1 MTKPHHSRNSS
12 NSRFGFPLY
21 IYVNELIKFAST
33 FPKSENDVISQS
45 TMCKICR
52 FTQILNKI
60 FSFKTIWSH
69 CFRTISSLDTGKQ
82 DSFCCFIRVSVLSL
96 RTEPKS
102 CGVFL
107 SSYPKGTIQNHIL
120 ISWTPLGCLRCWGT
134 WVSVCSDQQLTR
146 SRHCISLHECSVFLL
161 CNSDFDCTAVIA
173 DN

>member
-1 MTKPHHSRNSS
+1 MTKPHHDGNSN
-12 NSRFGFPLY
+12 NSGFGFPLY

-33 FPKSENDVISQS
+33 FPKSENYVISQS

-60 FSFKTIWSH
+60 FNFKTIWSH

-82 DSFCCFIRVSVLSL
+82 DSFCYFIRVSVLSL
-96 RTEPKS
+96 RREPKS

-120 ISWTPLGCLRCWGT
+120 ISWTPLGCLQMLGNLGQC
-134 WVSVCSDQQLTR
+134 
-146 SRHCISLHECSVFLL
+146 LL
-161 CNSDFDCTAVIA
+161 
-173 DN
+173 